1 MRIIFVGAVDFSRH
15 CLKEVLKNDG
25 NVVAVITLAGEH
37 KSNHSDYALL
47 SDIALRHRIPA
58 YNVKNINSNDNVD
71 LIRSLRPEVIF
82 VFGWSQ
88 IISKRILDIPP
99 LGCIGTHPALLPA
112 NRGRHPVVWALVKG
126 LKESGLTFLYLDEG
140 IDSGDILWQK
150 PFEITFRDD
159 AAKVYE
165 KIKILAGKAI
175 KEFLP
180 ELKDSTAKR
189 VAQEHTCATYLRKRN
204 ERDGLIN
211 WTAKT
216 IETYNLIRGL
226 ARPYVGAQGVGSNLG
241 FS

>member
-1 MRIIFVGAVDFSRH
+1 MSQLICFSLH
-15 CLKEVLKNDG
+15 EVR
-25 NVVAVITLAGEH
+25 VTLRA
-37 KSNHSDYALL
+37 N
-47 SDIALRHRIPA
+47 
-58 YNVKNINSNDNVD
+58 
-71 LIRSLRPEVIF
+71 
-82 VFGWSQ
+82 
-88 IISKRILDIPP
+88 PP
-99 LGCIGTHPALLPA
+99 LLAITKISPRTTAAIFFP
-112 NRGRHPVVWALVKG
+112 
-126 LKESGLTFLYLDEG
+126 
-140 IDSGDILWQK
+140 SGDILWQK

-226 ARPYVGAQGVGSNLG
+226 ARPYVGAHTYVGGNKMIIYRAEFPIGQLPLKALDL
-241 FS
+241 